1 MSNAGRGRPERP
13 KVSPPPALVTKRGSH
28 DWKLFKQMWTNY
40 VVVAG
45 LQNET
50 PEYLR
55 ALFLHT
61 LGAEGLTIFNGL
73 ELADDATV
81 DQIIVAMDTH
91 FIGNTNEIYERF
103 VFNKRDQKE
112 GESFDDY
119 INSLRQLIKTCN
131 FTHDMSDSLLRD
143 RIVLGIKSSATRQ
156 ELIQDPKLT
165 LQTCIEK
172 CRSMEATE
180 EQMKAM
186 GENETEKAHAVKY
199 KKKREGKTEKKFQ
212 DEIRDCK
219 FCGTSHRMKKEVCPA
234 WGKKCEECGL
244 ENHSRKMC
252 FKLKRKNRKKNK
264 SVHAV
269 DDDSS
274 SDDEYA
280 LAVEKDDEYVLAA
293 GDKIIKAKMQIDG
306 RKIICQVDS
315 GASVNVI
322 SAKHVDNTKI
332 TETKTTL
339 NVYNGNVIK
348 ALGKTSLD
356 ILNPKTDESM
366 KADFIVVKEDL
377 ITLIGKNT
385 SESMKLITVNYDNF
399 SVAKVQHESIS
410 SDPLKIF
417 ADVFAE
423 EQGSLEGVAHLE
435 TDPTVTP
442 VISPSA
448 RIPLAMKNKV
458 KDELDR
464 LEKADIITKVDE
476 PTSWCSRMLVATKKS
491 GKLRVCIDPRPLN
504 KALKRERY
512 PIPTMDDILP
522 QLTKSK
528 FFSKLDL
535 SNAYWHVRLDED
547 SSKLTTFQ
555 TPYGRYRW
563 KRLPFGTSV
572 SSEIFQKRLDQALEG
587 LEGVIGVSDDIIVHG
602 ETEEEH
608 DRNLMNLLKLC
619 RKIGLRLNRG
629 KAEIKKKEIT
639 FLGHLIT
646 SDGLKIDPEKL
657 EAVKKMPKPED
668 VEGVRRFC
676 GFVNYLAKFLP
687 KLSDILEPIRQLTR
701 DDVPWIWAA
710 AQDQAFKKVQQL
722 VTEAPVLAFYD
733 PSKELLIQ
741 CDASQSGLGA
751 VLLQNGK
758 PLAYSSRALT
768 PTEKNYA
775 QIEKELLAIVFSVEK
790 WHQYAFGRHV
800 FIQSDHKPLETIFN
814 KPLSSAPRRL
824 QGMMLRLQG
833 YDLTVKY
840 TRGKDL
846 VLADTLSRAFLQN
859 VPTKQEEFE
868 MINAV
873 NLLPI
878 RPERLNK
885 LKAETKR
892 DSTLQELMRTILDG
906 WPTDK
911 ALLPLSLTLYFTF
924 RDELTIQDGLIF
936 KGERVLV
943 PQSLRREMMQAIHA
957 THSGIEGCLK
967 RSRECLF
974 WPGMTSDIKNLIS
987 SCEVCLTYSAA
998 NQQET
1003 LNQHEV
1009 PDRQWEKIGIDLFKF
1024 EEKDYLITVDY
1035 LSNFWEVDR
1044 LKDTSAGTI
1053 IKKLK
1058 PHFARNG
1065 LPTTVFSDNAAVFQS
1080 EKFCSFARDYDFV
1093 LDNNSPYH
1101 SQSNGKVESAVK
1113 TAKSLMRKNKSGD
1126 PFLALLNHRNTP
1138 SKDTNT
1144 SPAQKFFNRRT
1155 RTLLPT
1161 HSNLLSPRVS
1171 IDSDRAKIKES
1182 QQTSKAYYDKRSKDL
1197 KPFEKGESVM
1207 IQPQLLG
1214 KKEWTK
1220 GTVVD
1225 SKGRSYDVQTPSG
1238 RIIRRNRVHLKHGP
1252 PTSVPAALETQRPEA
1267 KTQELNSKVTTPQ
1280 PTTTQSPD
1288 TTPVTQPMKSTRS
1301 GRVIKP
1307 KQIEGFIY
1315 E

>member
-1 MSNAGRGRPERP
+1 MTGRGRGDNRP
-13 KVSPPPALVTKRGSH
+13 KVTPPPPLVTKRGAQ

-40 VVVAG
+40 VIVAG
-45 LQNET
+45 LQTET
-50 PEYLR
+50 PEYMR

-73 ELADDATV
+73 QLEEGAVVDD
-81 DQIIVAMDTH
+81 IITALDTH
-91 FIGNTNEIYERF
+91 FIGTTNETYERF

-112 GESFDDY
+112 GESFDEY
-119 INSLRQLIKTCN
+119 INALRQLIKTCN
-131 FTHDMSDSLLRD
+131 FNASMSDSLLRD
-143 RIVLGIKSSATRQ
+143 RIVLGIRSTTTRQ
-156 ELIQDPKLT
+156 ELIQDSKLS
-165 LQTCIEK
+165 LQTCIQK
-172 CRSMEATE
+172 CRSLEATE

-186 GENETEKAHAVKY
+186 GDSEKVHAVKN
-199 KKKREGKTEKKFQ
+199 KKKRESKSEKKWE
-212 DEIRDCK
+212 DEVRECK
-219 FCGTSHRMKKEVCPA
+219 FCGRNHRMKKEECPA
-234 WGKKCEECGL
+234 WGKKCDDCGAM
-244 ENHSRKMC
+244 NHNAKMC
-252 FKLKRKNRKKNK
+252 FKKKK
-264 SVHAV
+264 HMKKKKTVHAV
-269 DDDSS
+269 ADDSS
-274 SDDEYA
+274 SS
-280 LAVEKDDEYVLAA
+280 DEYVLAV
-293 GDKIIKAKMQIDG
+293 GEKIIKAKMRING
-306 RKIICQVDS
+306 KKIICQVDS

-322 SAKHVDNTKI
+322 SAKHLENPTINDTH
-332 TETKTTL
+332 TTL
-339 NVYNGNVIK
+339 NVYSGDALK
-348 ALGKTSLD
+348 TLGKTNLE
-356 ILNPKTDESM
+356 LVNPKTDESIT
-366 KADFIVVKEDL
+366 AEFLVVKEDL
-377 ITLIGKNT
+377 ITLIGKST
-385 SESMKLITVNYDNF
+385 SEKMNLITVNYENF
-399 SVAKVQHESIS
+399 SVAKVEDTIIT
-410 SDPLKIF
+410 DPVKMF
-417 ADVFAE
+417 SDVFAE

-435 TDPTVTP
+435 TDPSVTP

-448 RIPLAMKNKV
+448 RLPLAMKTKV
-458 KDELDR
+458 KEELDR
-464 LEKADIITKVDE
+464 LEKTDIITKVDE

-522 QLTKSK
+522 QLSKSK

-535 SNAYWHVRLDED
+535 SNAYWHVRLDEE

-619 RKIGLRLNRG
+619 RRIGLRLNRG
-629 KAEIKKKEIT
+629 KAEIKKQEIT

-657 EAVKKMPKPED
+657 EAVKNMPKPED

-701 DDVPWIWAA
+701 DAVPWIWTETH
-710 AQDQAFKKVQQL
+710 DSSFKKVQQM
-722 VTEAPVLAFYD
+722 VTEAPVLAFFD
-733 PSKELLIQ
+733 PAKELLIQ
-741 CDASQSGLGA
+741 CDASALGLGA

-790 WHQYAFGRHV
+790 WHQYAFGRHIY
-800 FIQSDHKPLETIFN
+800 IQSDHKPLETIFN
-814 KPLSSAPRRL
+814 KPLSTAPRRL

-859 VPTKQEEFE
+859 VPAEQEEFE

-873 NLLPI
+873 NILPI
-878 RPERLNK
+878 RPERLEK

-892 DSTLQELMRTILDG
+892 DASLQELMRTVLDG
-906 WPTDK
+906 WPEDK
-911 ALLPLSLTLYFTF
+911 SILPLSLTPYFSF
-924 RDELTIQDGLIF
+924 KDELTVQDGLIF
-936 KGERVLV
+936 KGDRVLV
-943 PQSLRREMMQAIHA
+943 PQSLRSEMLNALHS
-957 THSGIEGCLK
+957 THTGIEGCLK

-974 WPGMTSDIKNLIS
+974 WPGMSSDIKNLIS
-987 SCEVCLTYSAA
+987 TCEICLTYSSA

-1003 LNQHEV
+1003 LIQHDV
-1009 PDRQWEKIGIDLFKF
+1009 PKRQWEKIGIDLFQF
-1024 EEKDYLITVDY
+1024 EGKDYLISVDY

-1044 LKDTSAGTI
+1044 LRDTSAVTI
-1053 IKKLK
+1053 IKTLK
-1058 PHFARNG
+1058 AHFARYG
-1065 LPTTVFSDNAAVFQS
+1065 LPSIVFSDNAAMFQS
-1080 EKFCSFARDYDFV
+1080 ENFKRFARDYDFV
-1093 LDNNSPYH
+1093 LDNSSPYH

-1113 TAKSLMRKNKSGD
+1113 TAKSLLRKNKNGD
-1126 PFLALLNHRNTP
+1126 QFLALLTHRNTP
-1138 SKDTNT
+1138 SKDTDT

-1161 HSNLLSPRVS
+1161 HSSLLVPKVS
-1171 IDSDRAKIKES
+1171 IHSDRIKIKDNQEN
-1182 QQTSKAYYDKRSKDL
+1182 SKAYYDKKSKDL
-1197 KPFEKGESVM
+1197 NPLRKGDSVM
-1207 IQPQLLG
+1207 IQPQVLN

-1220 GTVVD
+1220 GTVTAA
-1225 SKGRSYDVQTPSG
+1225 KGRSYDIQTSSG
-1238 RIIRRNRVHLKHGP
+1238 KIIRRNRVSLRHVPRAK
-1252 PTSVPAALETQRPEA
+1252 SSESVAVPAAPETQAQETPAPEA
-1267 KTQELNSKVTTPQ
+1267 PATIQLNSKPANPQ
-1280 PTTTQSPD
+1280 PTSQSTTQP
-1288 TTPVTQPMKSTRS
+1288 TRSTRS
-1301 GRVIKP
+1301 GRIIKP
-1307 KQIEGFIY
+1307 KQIEGFVY